1 MDKDLLVTKDCRHG
15 RMTYLRADSII
26 GKSLELYGEWCEG
39 EIILFGRLLH
49 AGDVVIDV
57 GANIGT
63 HTLPLARLVGASGAV
78 YAYEPQRMIYEIL
91 RKNVEVNDLPNVQLN
106 WAAVG
111 ATDGVCHIPEI
122 YYSAHNNFGE
132 VSTGHGELE
141 VPMVA
146 LDSLKLSRVNLIKID
161 VEGAEA
167 EVLRG
172 AASTI
177 ARQRPILYVE
187 NNKLEK
193 SRELVELVRNMG
205 YRLWWHLSARFNQH
219 NFANNPHNAWPRN
232 VDSNVVCLPQERAVP
247 PWPLNEVRDGSELAD
262 LDSLI
267 ERTGP

>member
-1 MDKDLLVTKDCRHG
+1 MTAIQSQRRFPWGSDMTAEPAAAQRGKVTLESSMKRWWNVRRFDLVELTLITVAAYVLVTHLHPQYIYRAPVEGTELLQKYGPSRNSEHEEEWIIRDFFQDRHNG
-15 RMTYLRADSII
+15 V
-26 GKSLELYGEWCEG
+26 
-39 EIILFGRLLH
+39 F
-49 AGDVVIDV
+49 VDV

-63 HTLPLARLVGASGAV
+63 HALPLAKLVGASGTV

-91 RKNVEVNDLPNVQLN
+91 KKNVEANHLPNVRLN

-111 ATDGVCHIPEI
+111 AADSISHIPEI
-122 YYSAHNNFGE
+122 DYSVQNNFGE

-141 VPMVA
+141 VPMIA
-146 LDSLKLSRVNLIKID
+146 LDSLQLPRLNLIKID

-193 SRELVELVRNMG
+193 SRELVELIRNMG
-205 YRLWWHLSARFNQH
+205 Y
-219 NFANNPHNAWPRN
+219 
-232 VDSNVVCLPQERAVP
+232 
-247 PWPLNEVRDGSELAD
+247 
-262 LDSLI
+262 
-267 ERTGP
+267 